1 MFRRFKQCQVSL
13 GRAAPKPGSDVVLAP
28 AGEAEVYTALSG
40 RGPLSAGRKHGRGCQ
55 ESRSAA
61 AGRFHLTREGNVRGK
76 KKKRRERNFGTRS
89 FHLL

>member
-76 KKKRRERNFGTRS
+76 KKRRERNFGTRS